1 MASIL
6 EIEFK
11 GLRRIYVSNPQE
23 FPFQVGDMAV
33 VQVEKG
39 EDLGAVAHL
48 DWRKGAEQDE
58 TPPYQVLRKALAE
71 DLEILQ
77 RNRGKEG
84 EALFFARRKARER
97 NLEMKFVD
105 VELQWDG
112 RKMTFFFTADGR
124 IDFRELVKD
133 FAANY
138 RTRIDLRQIGARD
151 ETKKKGGYGI
161 CGLTLCCATWLA
173 EFHPI
178 TTQMPRDQ
186 SLLLNPMRLS
196 GVCGRLKCC
205 LRYELQSYRDFLERC
220 PVLEQKVFDPKKGE
234 GLIEKLDMVREQIQ
248 VRYEGGETEQL
259 SVADFESR
267 TDWKRGMPKERRIT
281 ISAPPEPL
289 PEPELEP
296 METSQ
301 EETAR
306 PAPARTQAPP
316 RRDKPARPQQRA
328 APPKG
333 REAPVSVAK
342 DASKAPDEQAKQ
354 AKKKSRRRHHRR
366 GKRPPETKSSS

>member
-23 FPFQVGDMAV
+23 FPFQVGDVAV

-39 EDLGAVAHL
+39 EDLGVVAHL
-48 DWRKGAEQDE
+48 DWRKSADQDE
-58 TPPYQVLRKALAE
+58 APPYQVVRKALVE

-77 RNRGKEG
+77 RNRAKES

-124 IDFRELVKD
+124 IDFRDLVKD
-133 FAANY
+133 FASTY

-161 CGLTLCCATWLA
+161 CGLTLCCATWLS

-205 LRYELQSYRDFLERC
+205 LRYELHSYRDFMERC
-220 PVLEQKVFDPKKGE
+220 PVLEQRVFDPKKGE
-234 GLIEKLDMVREQIQ
+234 GLIEKLDMVREQIHI
-248 VRYEGGETEQL
+248 RYENGETEDF
-259 SVADFESR
+259 SVADFESY
-267 TDWKRGMPKERRIT
+267 TDWNRGMPKEHRIT
-281 ISAPPEPL
+281 ISARPEPVV
-289 PEPELEP
+289 EPELESI
-296 METSQ
+296 EASGR
-301 EETAR
+301 EA
-306 PAPARTQAPP
+306 PAPAPAKTEPHP
-316 RRDKPARPQQRA
+316 RRDKPVKADHRP

-333 REAPVSVAK
+333 RDAPVPAAK
-342 DASKAPDEQAKQ
+342 DEGKVSDEQAKQ
-354 AKKKSRRRHHRR
+354 ARKKSRRRHRR
-366 GKRPPETKSSS
+366 KGKPPSETKTSS

>member
-220 PVLEQKVFDPKKGE
+220 PVLEQSG
-234 GLIEKLDMVREQIQ
+234 
-248 VRYEGGETEQL
+248 
-259 SVADFESR
+259 ASR
-267 TDWKRGMPKERRIT
+267 FPLHPNHSRSRNWSRWRHRRKRPRDLL
-281 ISAPPEPL
+281 L
-289 PEPELEP
+289 PERKLLH
-296 METSQ
+296 
-301 EETAR
+301 EETNR
-306 PAPARTQAPP
+306 QGPSNEQRP
-316 RRDKPARPQQRA
+316 RRDAR
-328 APPKG
+328 
-333 REAPVSVAK
+333 
-342 DASKAPDEQAKQ
+342 
-354 AKKKSRRRHHRR
+354 HRY
-366 GKRPPETKSSS
+366 P